1 MFFWKKRRRK
11 LYELEVDEV
20 FFDGHQL
27 GQNDLKW
34 SHRLEKPIPPSHIK
48 RLGYFLFFVLILVLT
63 KEVYLVLFKG
73 GEYSA
78 KAKANYIKEIWER
91 APRGVIYDSRSNPLV
106 KNTLSFNLVM
116 IPAELPRDRELQE
129 KMVGIMADLLGRGAS
144 EIKNQFKEI
153 DRFSFRPVLIL
164 EDLDHAEFLAFKSK
178 LEELPGFRLE
188 ENFKRIY
195 ETAGVFSHVLG
206 YTGRVT
212 ADRVKS
218 NPNYLL
224 TDLIGKSGLEA
235 EYEEILRG
243 RHGVTLVESYARGGI
258 GRVMGSQNAEPGHN
272 LTLFLD
278 AELQEKITETTRRVL
293 SSLGLN
299 KAAVV
304 ALDPKS
310 GGILA
315 LQSFPVFDGNVFASR
330 LNPENYRKIFENRD
344 QPLFNRVLAGLYPP
358 GSTIKPF
365 LGVAALQ
372 EKIIDDKTIINDTG
386 SITVGSQEFRG
397 WSVLGLVD
405 IYRAI
410 AMSSNIFFYTVG
422 GGYGNISGLGPVKIG
437 EYLKKFGFSDL
448 TKIDLPGEASGFIP
462 TPEWKR
468 FAKKEAWFTGDTYNM
483 SIGQGF
489 IQVTP
494 LELAAAT
501 GAIAN
506 NGFLIK
512 PRVVKT
518 ITDKDGKIINSI
530 EPEIL
535 SRSFVD
541 ADSLAIIRRAMGETV
556 NSGSARSL
564 ANLPGGAGGKTGTAE
579 TGVGNNTHAWF
590 TVFAPYEDP
599 KIVLTVLV
607 ENGGEGS
614 SVAVPIAREVL
625 EWYLA
630 R

>member
-11 LYELEVDEV
+11 SYELEVDEV
-20 FFDGHQL
+20 FFDAHQL
-27 GQNDLKW
+27 GQRDLKW
-34 SHRLEKPIPPSHIK
+34 SNRLEKPIPNIHVL
-48 RLGYFLFFVLILVLT
+48 RLGYFLSFILAAVAA
-63 KEVYLVLFKG
+63 KEIYLVLFHS

-78 KAKANYIKEIWER
+78 KAKANYVKEIWER
-91 APRGVIYDSRSNPLV
+91 APRGIIYDSQSKPLV

-116 IPAELPRDRELQE
+116 IPAELPRDRAVQE
-129 KMVGIMADLLGRGAS
+129 KMVTILADFLGRAGD
-144 EIKNQFKEI
+144 EIKNRFKEI
-153 DRFSFRPVLIL
+153 DRFSFRPILVL
-164 EDLDHAEFLAFKSK
+164 EDLDHNEFLAFKSK

-195 ETAGVFSHVLG
+195 EGGGVFSHVLG

-212 ADRVKS
+212 ADQVRE
-218 NPNYLL
+218 NPDYLL
-224 TDLIGKSGLEA
+224 TDLVGKSGLEA
-235 EYEEILRG
+235 EYEDVLSG
-243 RHGVTLVESYARGGI
+243 RHGVTLVESYARGGT
-258 GRVMGSQNAEPGHN
+258 GRAVSSRAADSGDN

-278 AELQEKITETTRRVL
+278 AELQEKITEVTRRVL
-293 SSLGLN
+293 ASLGLSR
-299 KAAVV
+299 AAVV

-310 GGILA
+310 GGVLA

-330 LNPENYRKIFENRD
+330 LDPENYKRIFENPNK
-344 QPLFNRVLAGLYPP
+344 PLFNRAVSGLYPP
-358 GSTIKPF
+358 GSTVKPF
-365 LGVAALQ
+365 LGVAALE
-372 EKIIDDKTIINDTG
+372 EKIIDDKTVINDTG

-397 WSVLGLVD
+397 WSVLGAVD

-422 GGYGNISGLGPVKIG
+422 GGYGNISGLGPDKIG
-437 EYLKKFGFSDL
+437 EYLKRFGFSSL
-448 TKIDLPGEASGFIP
+448 TKIDLPGEVSGFIP

-468 FAKKEAWFTGDTYNM
+468 LAKKEAWFTGDTYNM

-501 GAIAN
+501 AAIAN

-512 PRVVKT
+512 PRAVKT
-518 ITDKDGKIINSI
+518 VTGKDGEMIYNV

-535 SRSFVD
+535 SRDFVD
-541 ADSLAIIRRAMGETV
+541 ADSLAIIRRAMGETAV
-556 NSGSARSL
+556 SGSARSL
-564 ANLPGGAGGKTGTAE
+564 AGLAGGAGGKTGTAQ
-579 TGVGNNTHAWF
+579 TGIGNNTHAWF
-590 TVFAPYEDP
+590 TAFAPYENP
-599 KIVLTVLV
+599 RIVLTVLV

-614 SVAVPIAREVL
+614 SVAVPIAREIL